1 MATSDVDPFGGL
13 TGESRDIYAAMAAQL
28 KAYGL
33 ESLAPTLL
41 GFVQQGY
48 TEATISNLLPETQA
62 YKQRFAANAAR
73 VKAGLPA
80 LQPAEYLSVEQSYRQ
95 VMSAAGLPVGFY
107 DEPSDF
113 QKWIE
118 SDVSPSEI
126 NDRVQIAT
134 RAINSLDP
142 TARSQFERFYSTG
155 DMIAYALD
163 RERATTVLERQFRA
177 AEAAG
182 TAQQN
187 RLSLS
192 QDQAERIARADLSP
206 DQQRSAVAATARLA
220 ERTSQLSRMYGG
232 QYDTDAAIGEVF
244 EDNNVTAES
253 RRRLQGMER
262 AQFGGSDQTQST
274 ALSRRRAGQV

>member
-126 NDRVQIAT
+126 NDRVQVAT
-134 RAINSLDP
+134 RAINSLDAN
-142 TARSQFERFYSTG
+142 ARAQFERFYSTG

-163 RERATTVLERQFRA
+163 RDRATTVLERQFRA

-182 TAQQN
+182 VAQAN
-187 RLSLS
+187 NLSLS
-192 QDQAERIARADLSP
+192 QDQAERVARADLPSA
-206 DQQRSAVAATARLA
+206 QQRAGVAAAARLS
-220 ERTSQLSRMYGG
+220 ERTAQLSRMYGE
-232 QYDTDAAIGEVF
+232 QYDTNDAIGEVF
-244 EDNNVTAES
+244 EDNTLAA
-253 RRRLQGMER
+253 RQRQRLQGLES
-262 AQFGGSDQTQST
+262 AQFGGSDNTQAT